1 MTQDNTNN
9 PPRRRRKEARPQEIL
24 EAALK
29 LFAEKG
35 YSATKVD
42 DIARAA
48 GVTCGTP
55 YLYFTNKEEIFKA
68 LIREYLLPR
77 LQLGDS
83 LLHEHQGPARDL
95 FIALMKLW
103 WDLLGSTTLSALP
116 KIMVSE
122 ARNFPDVAAM
132 YHEQFALRCNTLIR
146 QVLEYGMARGEF
158 RPLDLDITSHVLM
171 APYVQIMI
179 AQHCGLPHCLQNHS
193 PDEFLEKVADLLLGG
208 LVAEGKK

>member
-1 MTQDNTNN
+1 MEVIAK
-9 PPRRRRKEARPQEIL
+9 PRRRRKEARPQEIL
-24 EAALK
+24 EAALT

-55 YLYFTNKEEIFKA
+55 YLYFANKEEIFKA

-77 LQLGDS
+77 LEFGDS
-83 LLHEHQGPARDL
+83 LLHSHQGSAREL
-95 FIALMKLW
+95 FIKMMTLW
-103 WDLLGSTTLSALP
+103 WELLGNTALSALP

-132 YHEQFALRCNTLIR
+132 YQEQFAQRCNALVR
-146 QVLEYGMARGEF
+146 QVLELGMARGEF
-158 RPLDLDITSHVLM
+158 RQMDIEIASHVLI

-179 AQHCGLPHCLQNHS
+179 ARHTGMPHCLQNRT
-193 PDEFLEKVADLLLGG
+193 PEAFLDGVADLLLGG
-208 LVAEGKK
+208 LLIQKA

>member
-1 MTQDNTNN
+1 MTES
-9 PPRRRRKEARPQEIL
+9 PHVPRRRRKEARPQEIL
-24 EAALK
+24 EAALQ

-55 YLYFTNKEEIFKA
+55 YLYFANKEDIFRA

-83 LLHEHQGPARDL
+83 LVQEYQGSAREL

-103 WDLLGSTTLSALP
+103 WDLLGGTQLSALP

-146 QVLEYGMARGEF
+146 QVLEYGIARGEF
-158 RPLDLDITSHVLM
+158 RPVNLDIASHVLM

-179 AQHCGLPHCLQNHS
+179 AQHCGMPHCLQNHS
-193 PDEFLEKVADLLLGG
+193 PDEFLEQVADLLLGG
-208 LVAEGKK
+208 LQREGQ

>member
-1 MTQDNTNN
+1 MSIENT
-9 PPRRRRKEARPQEIL
+9 PAPQRRRRKEARPQEIL
-24 EAALK
+24 EAALQ

-77 LQLGDS
+77 LEFGDS
-83 LLHEHQGPARDL
+83 LVQEHEGPAREL
-95 FIALMKLW
+95 FIKLMKLW
-103 WDLLGSTTLSALP
+103 WDLLGSTALSALP

-122 ARNFPDVAAM
+122 SRNFPDVAAM

-146 QVLEYGMARGEF
+146 QVLEYGMARGDF
-158 RPLDLDITSHVLM
+158 RKVDVDIATHVLM

-179 AQHCGLPHCLQNHS
+179 AQHCGLPHCLQNKD
-193 PDEFLEKVADLLLGG
+193 PDQFLNSVADLLLDG
-208 LVAEGKK
+208 LQVRENQ